1 MSSVLD
7 SESMSPLVSVVI
19 PTYQGGTRLR
29 EAVVSVLNQ
38 TISDIQVL
46 VVDDGSTD
54 GSTDRLEELDDR
66 VRVIRLPANT
76 GSPAAPRNEGV
87 AQSTGR
93 WVAFLD
99 GDDRWHPTK
108 LAEQLDRLSSTGT
121 SAAAGNAVRV
131 NGSTLTVQTN
141 YFEDLPDMVTAVD
154 LIRTNPIITSSMIV
168 RRDVLSNAMPFPTG
182 GGSIY
187 EDLAVW
193 LRVAALTRVSLDSR
207 ALVDYSDR
215 PEASFR
221 SQYDA
226 AVAFRNTF
234 RDFSSWCSDQGVGIS
249 LRERGLMLLVR
260 VRSRLRP

>member
-1 MSSVLD
+1 
-7 SESMSPLVSVVI
+7 MSPLVSVVI
-19 PTYQGGTRLR
+19 PTYQGGNRLR
-29 EAVVSVLNQ
+29 EAVISVLNQ
-38 TISDIQVL
+38 TMPDLQVL

-66 VRVIRLPANT
+66 VRVIRLPTNT

-87 AQSTGR
+87 VQSTGR

-108 LAEQLDRLSSTGT
+108 LEEQLRILSNSGNH
-121 SAAAGNAVRV
+121 AAAGNAVRI
-131 NGSTLTVQTN
+131 TDAATPDIN
-141 YFEDLPDMVTAVD
+141 YFDALPDSVAAVD
-154 LIRTNPIITSSMIV
+154 LIRTNPIITSSMVV
-168 RRDVLSNAMPFPTG
+168 RRDVLNRAMPFPL
-182 GGSIY
+182 GSGSVY

-207 ALVDYSDR
+207 ALLDYSDR

-221 SQYDA
+221 SHYDA

-234 RDFSSWCSDQGVGIS
+234 RDFSAWRSEQGLGIS
-249 LRERGLMLLVR
+249 LRERGLMLFVR
-260 VRSRLRP
+260 VRSRVRP

>member
-19 PTYQGGTRLR
+19 PTFQGGSRLR

-38 TISDIQVL
+38 TISDLQVL

-54 GSTDRLEELDDR
+54 GSTDRLEEMDDR

-108 LAEQLDRLSSTGT
+108 LEEQLRILGDSGNQ
-121 SAAAGNAVRV
+121 AAAGNAVRIT
-131 NGSTLTVQTN
+131 GAATPDTN
-141 YFEDLPDMVTAVD
+141 YFDSVPDSAAAVD

-168 RRDVLSNAMPFPTG
+168 RREVLNRAMPFPTG